1 MYRTH
6 NCGQLNLQD
15 ENNEVILSG
24 WINSRRDHGGLI
36 FIDLRDRVGFT
47 QIVFDPQVNDKV
59 HEVSQTL
66 RSEFVIKITGKVS
79 KRPEGTVN
87 PKIPT
92 GEIEV
97 IVNQL
102 EILNKSKAL
111 PFEVNDD
118 KEVGEE
124 LRLSYRYLD
133 LRRKKM
139 RDNLIL
145 RSKVLNVVRSFL
157 CEKGFLEIETPILTK
172 STPEGAR
179 DYLVPSRLNNGD
191 FYALPQ
197 SPQLFKQILMVSGFD
212 KYYQIAKCFR
222 DEDLRKDRQ
231 PEFTQL
237 DMEMSFVEEEEIYEL
252 LEKLMVEIF
261 QKTMDL
267 KLEAPFLR
275 LTHAQSMARFGTD
288 KPDMRYDMELKDLN
302 SLVCASEFM
311 VFKKVLESNGQVMG
325 IKAPGGA
332 VFSAKQLDD
341 LTKQAIELG
350 AKGLVWIKV
359 QEDDYKSPVKKYLGE
374 SLLKS
379 LCVKFEAKTDDLI
392 LIVADKSKTAMSVLG
407 QLRVNV
413 ASALELDLSDEFKF
427 LWITDYPLFKYNADE
442 KRWDS
447 EHHPFTSPK
456 PEDLEYLDSDLAK
469 VRSCAY
475 DLVVNGTELGSGS
488 IRIHDPELQEK
499 IFSILG
505 LSKEEIEAKFG
516 FLLKAFQYG
525 APPHGGFAPG
535 IDRLLTLMTKSSS
548 IRDVI
553 AFPKTQKAFCP
564 LTQAPSKIAQ
574 KQLDELH
581 LTINEE

>member
-1 MYRTH
+1 MRRSH
-6 NCGQLNLQD
+6 NCGQLNLND
-15 ENNEVILSG
+15 EHKKVVLSG
-24 WINSRRDHGGLI
+24 WVNSRRDHGGLI
-36 FIDLRDRVGFT
+36 FIDLRDREGFT
-47 QIVFDPQVNDKV
+47 QIVFDPQVNPAV
-59 HEVSQTL
+59 HELAQSL
-66 RSEFVIKITGKVS
+66 RSEFVVCVQGKVS
-79 KRPEGTVN
+79 ARPEGTVN
-87 PKIPT
+87 PKIAT
-92 GEIEV
+92 GQIEV
-97 IVNQL
+97 IVEQL
-102 EILNKSKAL
+102 EILNKALAL

-124 LRLSYRYLD
+124 LRLAYRYLD

-139 RDNLIL
+139 KDNLIL
-145 RSKVLNVVRSFL
+145 RSKVFNVIRSFL
-157 CEKGFLEIETPILTK
+157 CAQGFIEIETPILTK

-179 DYLVPSRLNNGD
+179 DYLVPSRLNNGE
-191 FYALPQ
+191 FFALPQ

-237 DMEMSFVEEEEIYEL
+237 DIEMSFVEEEEIYNL
-252 LEKLMVEIF
+252 LERLLVEVF
-261 QKTMDL
+261 QKTMDK
-267 KLEAPFLR
+267 KLATPFLR
-275 LTHAQSMARFGTD
+275 VTHEQAMSRFGSD
-288 KPDMRYDMELKDLN
+288 KPDTRYDLELKELN
-302 SLVCASEFM
+302 PLVESSEFM
-311 VFKKVLESNGQVMG
+311 VFKKVLESKGKIMG

-332 VFSAKQLDD
+332 VFTLKQLDD

-359 QEDDYKSPVKKYLGE
+359 QADDFQSPVKKHLGD
-374 SLLKS
+374 SLLKN
-379 LCVKFEAKTDDLI
+379 LTVKFEAKPGDLLL
-392 LIVADKSKTAMSVLG
+392 LIADKPKTAMSVLG

-413 ASALELDLSDEFKF
+413 ASLLKLDQSDEFKF
-427 LWITDYPLFKYNADE
+427 LWVTDFPLFKYNEEE

-447 EHHPFTSPK
+447 EHHPFTCPK
-456 PEDLEYLDSDLAK
+456 QEDIQFLDTDRGR

-488 IRIHDPELQEK
+488 IRIHNPELQEK

-505 LSKEEIEAKFG
+505 LGKEEIEAKFG
-516 FLLKAFQYG
+516 FLLKAFKYG

-535 IDRLLTLMTKSSS
+535 LDRLLTLMTGSSS

-564 LTQAPSKIAQ
+564 LTSAPSKIAQ
-574 KQLDELH
+574 TQLDELH
-581 LTINEE
+581 LTINDE